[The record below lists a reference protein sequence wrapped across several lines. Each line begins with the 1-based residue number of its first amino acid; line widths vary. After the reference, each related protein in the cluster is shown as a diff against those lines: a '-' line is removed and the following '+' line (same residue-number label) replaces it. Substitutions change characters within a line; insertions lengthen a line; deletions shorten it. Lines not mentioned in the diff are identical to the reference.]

1 MIMARRKPSP
11 QLTLRRRY
19 DFHIGEAI
27 RASLAGSYDKASAHS
42 ATALSI
48 SRELYLKSGD
58 HRPEL
63 AAALTCHASSSAA
76 YGRIGDALELLTE
89 SAGHY
94 AVLAAANPEAYEV
107 RRIDVLT
114 RVALASDAAGN
125 TEGSIV
131 LLREVIEMYGRAPA
145 AAQAERDFGRARAR
159 FHLGKCLLKTGGPNA
174 ALAEL
179 DAGLADAERASAWL
193 SQASADDGSWL
204 ITAPRFVQLTVPDWA
219 AAAARA
225 MALHAAARHWRSAAR
240 AARIAVRLSADLAAL
255 GGESQRESYAAIRAR
270 ADAIWTR
277 ARQEQFLR
285 ASAGAPEGALRLPVL
300 DEPLA
305 RGLHLGLGG
314 RAVNPLDA
322 FHRLT
327 GLQVLV
333 DLEEVLDLQPFE
345 FGNVV
350 DVTQVFHARVASG
363 HAQDFGVI
371 TLFIDHLEHSD
382 DARRDQAAGESRLLQ
397 QHKGVQR
404 IAVTAERVLDKPVV
418 SGVPRRGEQHT
429 VEPDAAAVV
438 VDLVL
443 VSLTLGDLDDD
454 LNVHAFTPCV
464 SC

>member
-27 RASLAGSYDKASAHS
+27 RASLAGTYDKASAHS

-48 SRELYLKSGD
+48 SRELYEHAGD

-63 AAALTCHASSSAA
+63 AAALACHAGSRAA

-94 AVLAAANPEAYEV
+94 SVLAAANPEAYEV

-159 FHLGKCLLKTGGPNA
+159 FHLGKCLLKTGDRNA

-193 SQASADDGSWL
+193 SQVSDDGSWL
-204 ITAPRFVQLTVPDWA
+204 ATAPRFVQLTVPDWA
-219 AAAARA
+219 TAAARA

-240 AARIAVRLSADLAAL
+240 AARIAVRLSAGLAAL
-255 GGESQRESYAAIRAR
+255 GGESQLESYAAIRAR
-270 ADAIWTR
+270 ADAIWSR

-285 ASAGAPEGALRLPVL
+285 APAGAPEGALRLLGL

-305 RGLHLGLGG
+305 RGLHLGLGRRPVG
-314 RAVNPLDA
+314 PLDA
-322 FHRLT
+322 FHRLA

-333 DLEEVLDLQPFE
+333 DLEEVLDLQALE
-345 FGNVV
+345 FGDVV
-350 DVTQVFHARVASG
+350 DVFEVLHARIARR
-363 HAQDFGVI
+363 HAQDLGVV
-371 TLFIDHLEHSD
+371 TLFVDHLEHSD
-382 DARRDQAAGESRLLQ
+382 DPRRDEAAGESRLL
-397 QHKGVQR
+397 
-404 IAVTAERVLDKPVV
+404 
-418 SGVPRRGEQHT
+418 EQHEG
-429 VEPDAAAVV
+429 V
-438 VDLVL
+438 
-443 VSLTLGDLDDD
+443 
-454 LNVHAFTPCV
+454 
-464 SC
+464 